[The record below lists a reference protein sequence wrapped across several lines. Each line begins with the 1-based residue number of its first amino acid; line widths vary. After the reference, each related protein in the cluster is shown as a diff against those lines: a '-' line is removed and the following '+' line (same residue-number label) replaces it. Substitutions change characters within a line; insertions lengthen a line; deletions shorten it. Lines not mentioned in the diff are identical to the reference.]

1 MKQIKDS
8 GHGERQS
15 LGRYLRSERENR
27 GYSIEKLASIT
38 RLRPEIIKAIEK
50 EEWDRMPAPV
60 FIRGFIRSYIQ
71 ALGLEKEKIFQKFKD
86 IPKVEAEAPE
96 ILMPRKEGIS
106 KRFFIYGSIVVIFIS
121 LISIITIK
129 KVKNTYSPI
138 TPSITIPLQDRGAL
152 KRPAPTREVKD
163 SKVGHIQK
171 VEKERQ
177 IKASP
182 ESTFKHTLI
191 CKAKD
196 RCWLSISIDGLKNKE
211 YMLESGDSIRWGFN
225 DRIDLILG
233 NAGGVELEYDGD
245 RILKLGK
252 KGEVKR
258 ISIPNDLKEVKNR

>member
-1 MKQIKDS
+1 MEQSKSTEDS
-8 GHGERQS
+8 KEQG
-15 LGRYLRSERENR
+15 LGRYLRRERENR

-50 EEWDRMPAPV
+50 EEWDKMPAPV
-60 FIRGFIRSYIQ
+60 FVRGFIRSYIQ
-71 ALGLEKEKIFQKFKD
+71 ALGLDKEKIFQRFKY

-96 ILMPRKEGIS
+96 ILMPKQEGIS
-106 KRFFIYGSIVVIFIS
+106 KRFFIYGSIIIIFIS

-138 TPSITIPLQDRGAL
+138 TPSITIPSQDRGAL
-152 KRPAPTREVKD
+152 KRSVPTREVKD

-211 YMLESGDSIRWGFN
+211 LLLEPGDSIRWGFN
-225 DRIDLILG
+225 DRIDLIIG